1 MANKNIAQFIETY
14 GPVAL
19 QVSKE
24 IGVDPNLLLSQW
36 GLESRWGQSEMAKTH
51 NNVGGIKDF
60 SGHGHE
66 AKDNKT
72 GSVDKYVKFEDPEV
86 FGMYYADQIKRNFPL
101 AVNTGPDIG
110 AFTRGLASG
119 KNGSYFGVKPME
131 YEQTLSSFHSA
142 IPENKLLPFEPTAQP
157 AQKPAEGD
165 GDPVLINA
173 PPPPPPTED
182 KSGASA
188 GERFL
193 GAGVGAG
200 VGTAASGVRGVSNA
214 RTNMAATRA
223 GAEETARIAAQQRAA
238 AAAAVPPG
246 APPAAPPGVPK
257 PPLGSSIMFQNPP
270 PVGGGLQV
278 PMGAADA
285 GRMAPGQTGNM
296 VYNYAKSADLT
307 DIEAGRALDM
317 TKQSGG
323 VHDLASQRR
332 EAMNKLKNMGMG
344 NYVENPMYGGIMTEA
359 PSAGGGVRT
368 VGGVPQSFAVKPPV
382 APSPDLPMGQPGGLS
397 QIPPRQ
403 VIPTTPPP
411 PAPPSVGAKA
421 KAGLD
426 WITGKFAGM
435 LKPVSTAVGTAGKYA
450 VGPLA
455 GLSAGLDLSE
465 IAHEF
470 DKPSDQRDYTKMGLK
485 AASAI
490 GGGLS
495 MIPVTAPIGI
505 PLSLGATAADLYRD
519 NPDWV
524 RQKME
529 GLLGNSPAA
538 VPPAP

>member
-1 MANKNIAQFIETY
+1 MAKLSFIDQLDESQLEYANKIAIK
-14 GPVAL
+14 A
-19 QVSKE
+19 KE
-24 IGVDPNLLLSQW
+24 MGVPPNLAIAIAYH
-36 GLESRWGQSEMAKTH
+36 ESRLNPNAPRGTSGEFGIMQVMPKTGKGMGYTNKDLSDPDKNIEAGLKYLKQNLDAFGGDPKMAT
-51 NNVGGIKDF
+51 VGYNAGTDSAFF
-60 SGHGHE
+60 SGGELPKVTE
-66 AKDNKT
+66 A
-72 GSVDKYVKFEDPEV
+72 YVKAMK
-86 FGMYYADQIKRNFPL
+86 GY
-101 AVNTGPDIG
+101 G
-110 AFTRGLASG
+110 AYG
-119 KNGSYFGVKPME
+119 E
-131 YEQTLSSFHSA
+131 E
-142 IPENKLLPFEPTAQP
+142 
-157 AQKPAEGD
+157 PAEKEGD
-165 GDPVLINA
+165 MVVVDAPPA
-173 PPPPPPTED
+173 PPPTQD
-182 KSGASA
+182 TSGASA

-193 GAGVGAG
+193 GGAMGAG

-214 RTNMAATRA
+214 RTSMAASRA

-238 AAAAVPPG
+238 ASAAAAVPPS
-246 APPAAPPGVPK
+246 AAPAAPGAPR

-270 PVGGGLQV
+270 PAGGNLQV

-332 EAMNKLKNMGMG
+332 DAMNKLKNMGMG
-344 NYVENPMYGGIMTEA
+344 NFVENPMYGGIMTEA

-368 VGGVPQSFAVKPPV
+368 VGGVPQSFAVKPPI
-382 APSPDLPMGQPGGLS
+382 APSPDLPLGQPGGLS

-403 VIPTTPPP
+403 VIPTAPPP
-411 PAPPSVGAKA
+411 PPPPSVGAKA

-435 LKPVSTAVGTAGKYA
+435 LKPVSTAVGTAGRYA

-465 IAHEF
+465 IAHEY
-470 DKPSDQRDYTKMGLK
+470 DKPADQRDYTKMGLK

-495 MIPVTAPIGI
+495 MIPITAPLGI
-505 PLSLGATAADLYRD
+505 PLSLGATAAQAYRED
-519 NPDWV
+519 PEYYN
-524 RQKME
+524 QKMKE
-529 GLLGNSPAA
+529 YTGYSP
-538 VPPAP
+538 

>member
-1 MANKNIAQFIETY
+1 MANKNIDQFIETY
-14 GPVAL
+14 GPVAV

-24 IGVDPNLLLSQW
+24 INVDPNLLLSQW

-72 GSVDKYVKFEDPEV
+72 GSTDKYVKFEDPEV

-157 AQKPAEGD
+157 AEKPAEND

-182 KSGASA
+182 KSGANT

-193 GAGVGAG
+193 GGAIGAG
-200 VGTAASGVRGVSNA
+200 TGALASGAQGVSNV
-214 RTNMAATRA
+214 RTGMAATRA
-223 GAEETARIAAQQRAA
+223 GAEETARIAAQRAA
-238 AAAAVPPG
+238 GVTPPAPAAPG
-246 APPAAPPGVPK
+246 AAPPGAPK
-257 PPLGSSIMFQNPP
+257 PPLGSSIMRQTPP
-270 PVGGGLQV
+270 PAAGSLQI
-278 PMGAADA
+278 PIGPADA
-285 GRMAPGQTGNM
+285 GRMAQGQTGAQ
-296 VYNYAKSADLT
+296 VYNYGKAAGLT
-307 DIEAGRALDM
+307 DIEAAKALDT
-317 TKQSGG
+317 TKQAGG
-323 VHDLASQRR
+323 VHDLSTARR
-332 EAMNKLKNMGMG
+332 EGLNKVQSMFPGER
-344 NYVENPMYGGIMTEA
+344 YVENPRYGGLLTLDQ
-359 PSAGGGVRT
+359 GVGSGPR
-368 VGGVPQSFAVKPPV
+368 QSFAYKPTI
-382 APSPDLPMGQPGGLS
+382 APTPELPQGQPGGLS
-397 QIPPRQ
+397 QLPPRQ
-403 VIPTTPPP
+403 PVST
-411 PAPPSVGAKA
+411 APIAAKGPS
-421 KAGLD
+421 GLD
-426 WITGKFAGM
+426 AVTNMFKGM
-435 LKPVSTAVGTAGKYA
+435 MQPVSTAVKTIGKYA
-450 VGPLA
+450 LPPLA
-455 GLSAGLDLSE
+455 GLSAGLDLAE
-465 IAHEF
+465 MGHEY

-495 MIPVTAPIGI
+495 MFPPTAVVGI
-505 PLSLGATAADLYRD
+505 PLSLGATAYDLYRD
-519 NPDWV
+519 NPDWI

-529 GLLGNSPAA
+529 GLLGNSPEA